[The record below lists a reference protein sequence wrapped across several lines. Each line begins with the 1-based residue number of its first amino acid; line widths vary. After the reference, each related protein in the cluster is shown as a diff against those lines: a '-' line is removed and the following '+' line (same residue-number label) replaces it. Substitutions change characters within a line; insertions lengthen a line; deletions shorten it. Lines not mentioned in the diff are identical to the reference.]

1 MQSGATQDLDIS
13 IVIPALNEAGNLP
26 SLLQRIHCVLSD
38 YRYEVLVVD
47 DASQDG
53 TPAVCIELQRIYP
66 LRLLI
71 RPHPTDGL
79 SGAVLYGLARA
90 RGRFLVVMD
99 ADLQHPAEQIPDL
112 LEPLSRGEADFVLG
126 SRYVAGG
133 TTDGKWGLLRQL
145 NSRAATLLARP
156 FAGPTRD
163 PMSGFFA
170 LSREVY
176 RRGGGFN
183 PIGYKIALELMCKC
197 RVPRVC
203 EVPIRFGVRDA
214 GESKLTLTQQVR
226 YLDHLSRLYDYC
238 FPRAS
243 TWAKFVIATAIAWF
257 VAFGLYL
264 RLVAHA
270 FSPVLAPTL
279 AFAAAALTTAAFH
292 HRSLRRHGDLARRG
306 RDWIDFAIVT
316 LGEWSICVLAARW
329 VSAHVLPMSAVQF
342 FSVTFGLIAMARYG
356 LRTGLVRDLR
366 GMRALT
372 R

>member
-1 MQSGATQDLDIS
+1 MQSVTTQDADIS
-13 IVIPALNEAGNLP
+13 IVVPALNEAGNLP
-26 SLLQRIHCVLSD
+26 SLLQRLHCVLCN
-38 YRYEVLVVD
+38 YHYEVLVVD

-53 TPAVCIELQRIYP
+53 TPNVCAALERVHP

-71 RPHPTDGL
+71 RSNPTDGL
-79 SGAVLYGLARA
+79 SGAVLHGLAQA

-99 ADLQHPAEQIPDL
+99 ADLQHPPEQVPDL
-112 LEPLSRGEADFVLG
+112 LEPLRRGEADFVLG

-133 TTDGKWGLLRQL
+133 TTDGKWGVLRQL
-145 NSRAATLLARP
+145 NSRAATFLARP

-170 LSREVY
+170 MPREVY
-176 RRGGGFN
+176 QRGSGFN

-197 RVPRVC
+197 QVRRVC
-203 EVPIRFGVRDA
+203 EVPIRFGLRDA
-214 GESKLTLTQQVR
+214 GESKLTLRQQVR

-243 TWAKFVIATAIAWF
+243 TWAKFVIATGIAWF
-257 VAFGLYL
+257 VAFGLYV

-279 AFAAAALTTAAFH
+279 AFAAAAFTTAAFH
-292 HRSLRRHGDLARRG
+292 HRSLRRHGDSARRG
-306 RDWIDFAIVT
+306 RDWIDFAMVT
-316 LGEWSICVLAARW
+316 VGEWSICVLAAKW
-329 VSAHVLPMSAVQF
+329 VSLHVLPMSAVQF
-342 FSVTFGLIAMARYG
+342 FGVTFGLVAMARYG
-356 LRTGLVRDLR
+356 LRTGFVRDLR
-366 GMRALT
+366 GMRILA